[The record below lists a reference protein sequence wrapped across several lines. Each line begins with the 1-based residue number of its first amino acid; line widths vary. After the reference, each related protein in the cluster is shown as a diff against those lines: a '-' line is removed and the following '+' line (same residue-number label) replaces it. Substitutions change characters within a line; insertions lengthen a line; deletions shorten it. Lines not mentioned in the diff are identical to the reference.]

1 MKNFAK
7 SSTIYLVATIVVLG
21 LFLVPNVRE
30 KLKNLLFPMATIEKA
45 ISINDTDYNIVLKG
59 INVPDTN
66 LKNMKNKNLFLNF
79 WGTWC
84 PPCRAEWQSI
94 ESLYKSKNTQMDF
107 VLIAM
112 QDEEQNIREFLKENH
127 YTAPVYIAQSPI
139 SESLLPKVFPTTF
152 IINKK
157 GEILYKEE
165 ASKDWYSPDTLNFL
179 NSDLN

>member
-1 MKNFAK
+1 
-7 SSTIYLVATIVVLG
+7 
-21 LFLVPNVRE
+21 
-30 KLKNLLFPMATIEKA
+30 
-45 ISINDTDYNIVLKG
+45 
-59 INVPDTN
+59 
-66 LKNMKNKNLFLNF
+66 
-79 WGTWC
+79 
-84 PPCRAEWQSI
+84 
-94 ESLYKSKNTQMDF
+94 MDF

-165 ASKDWYSPDTLNFL
+165 ASKDWYSPDTLKFL
-179 NSDLN
+179 NSVLN